1 MKSVQTRTGEALAHS
16 AGVYGTGLSVCDKK
30 CRVAQVRAFNKGA
43 ADFYLQIHDTA
54 GTAPTSFDTCRG
66 VVKVLAGELGGEG
79 LGGGIP
85 LQNGCY
91 VLAAD
96 SADDVVAIAS
106 NDALITVLYS
116 QERT

>member
-1 MKSVQTRTGEALAHS
+1 MKTIQTRTGEALAHS
-16 AGVYGTGLSVCDKK
+16 AGVYGTGLSVCAKK
-30 CRVAQVRAFNKGA
+30 CRVAQVRAFNKGTT
-43 ADFYLQIHDTA
+43 DFYLQIHDTA
-54 GTAPTSFDTCRG
+54 GTEPTGFTSCRG

-96 SADDVVAIAS
+96 SADDAVAIAS